1 MAAVAVATATV
12 VAATAEVKVAGLA
25 EAAKV
30 VGLVVAVRAVEM
42 GEAGMVAVAEAV
54 MAVGTGVVM
63 GEAMVEEKAVVTAV
77 ARGG

>member
-1 MAAVAVATATV
+1 VATATV